1 LFSSSVFP
9 SLTVGPEKWGLKTL
23 KPESIKAALDEMR
36 NLSGEAPRLVLGEVH
51 IGGESAARHQS
62 EYP

>member
-1 LFSSSVFP
+1 
-9 SLTVGPEKWGLKTL
+9 LTVGPEKWGLKTL